1 MQSQLKVKGMTLVFK
16 QPINL
21 GKDAQSDVKTRWAY
35 LACVCVHVHD
45 HTKQFLANSFI
56 LTCEMGMLKIG
67 SEMQL

>member
-21 GKDAQSDVKTRWAY
+21 GKDAQSNVKTRWAY
-35 LACVCVHVHD
+35 LACVHVHD

-56 LTCEMGMLKIG
+56 VTCEMGMLKIG